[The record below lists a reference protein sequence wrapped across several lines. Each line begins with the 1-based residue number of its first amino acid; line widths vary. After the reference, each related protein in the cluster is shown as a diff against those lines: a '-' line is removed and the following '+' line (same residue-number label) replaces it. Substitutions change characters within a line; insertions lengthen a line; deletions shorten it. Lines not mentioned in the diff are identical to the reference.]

1 MASFTTSN
9 EIVGIVFGLLSTI
22 TKPRYRHSKPTGKP
36 GSAEIPEYVV
46 VNSLPV
52 DADVMQKCYV
62 NVNYH
67 VKDIA
72 AGVPDE
78 TKILA
83 GNTAVLAILKKYTD
97 PGKTFMLDI
106 ESQEMIPDA
115 ALGEHYSNMR
125 FLFKKINS

>member
-1 MASFTTSN
+1 MADFTTSN

-22 TKPRYRHSKPTGKP
+22 TKPKYRHSKPTQLP
-36 GSAEIPEYVV
+36 GHAEVPEYVV
-46 VNSLPV
+46 INSLPV
-52 DADVMQKCYV
+52 DADVMQKCIV

-83 GNTAVLAILKKYTD
+83 GNTAVLTILKKVTGTNYMID
-97 PGKTFMLDI
+97 F
-106 ESQEMIPDA
+106 ESQEMIPNT
-115 ALGEHYSNMR
+115 ALGEHYSNLR
-125 FLFKKINS
+125 FSFKKINS